1 MRLTVLMSFSGAG
14 GVERM
19 VMNLIREF
27 ARKGVQVDLLVI
39 RAQGPHL
46 HNIPDNVRLIRLK
59 SSHTLPAIPE
69 LIKYLKSTQ
78 PKAML
83 VAKDRAGRA
92 ALIARKLAGR
102 EDKTKIV
109 VRLGTNLSTALDKKP
124 ALSRWFRTAPMQRL
138 YKTVDNIV
146 AVSEGVRQDTL
157 TLTGLDP
164 SRVIVIRNPVITP
177 DMQLAINEPVNHP
190 WLNDENIPVLM
201 GVGRLSLQKDFVTL
215 INAFAEVSK
224 VRHCR
229 LIILGDG
236 GMRDELES
244 LVDTLGVS
252 EDVLMPGF
260 QENPYA
266 WLKSAKVFVLSS
278 LWEGSPNVLTEA
290 LALGIPS
297 VATRCPSG
305 PDEVLQDGKY
315 GELVPMQD
323 VEAMSVAILKTLD
336 DPLPAKTIKEAVTEY
351 RVEIS
356 AQHYL
361 SLFKDDN

>member
-190 WLNDENIPVLM
+190 WLYGENIPVLM
-201 GVGRLSLQKDFVTL
+201 GVGRLSFQRFLAAL
-215 INAFAEVSK
+215 GCCRPSIEINWARMQPGATWTRSG
-224 VRHCR
+224 VRVCWWC
-229 LIILGDG
+229 ILSD
-236 GMRDELES
+236 
-244 LVDTLGVS
+244 
-252 EDVLMPGF
+252 
-260 QENPYA
+260 
-266 WLKSAKVFVLSS
+266 SS
-278 LWEGSPNVLTEA
+278 LLHY
-290 LALGIPS
+290 LPS
-297 VATRCPSG
+297 VLGR
-305 PDEVLQDGKY
+305 E
-315 GELVPMQD
+315 
-323 VEAMSVAILKTLD
+323 
-336 DPLPAKTIKEAVTEY
+336 
-351 RVEIS
+351 
-356 AQHYL
+356 
-361 SLFKDDN
+361 